1 MVLCLTSCLPHSAR
15 KRSLY
20 VGSPETVARRIVKTM
35 TTLGASRFYLKY
47 GMGPMVH
54 TTLMENIRL
63 FGTEVAP
70 RVREQLA
77 LRQAGHL
84 GEAEIGLDQPSGP
97 M

>member
-1 MVLCLTSCLPHSAR
+1 
-15 KRSLY
+15 
-20 VGSPETVARRIVKTM
+20 
-35 TTLGASRFYLKY
+35 
-47 GMGPMVH
+47 MGPMVH